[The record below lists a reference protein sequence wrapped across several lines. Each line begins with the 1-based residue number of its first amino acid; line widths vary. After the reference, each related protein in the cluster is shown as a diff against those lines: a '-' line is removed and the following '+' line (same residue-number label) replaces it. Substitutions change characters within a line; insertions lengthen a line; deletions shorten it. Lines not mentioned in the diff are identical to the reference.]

1 MILLAS
7 PSKAV
12 RQHWRNALTDLF
24 QICEISDKR
33 ALVHLLEKFEPTVV
47 FLDYDIGGLHKTALL
62 RDIIQLN
69 PSLRVMV
76 FTNNPTRAE
85 SVAVIKAGAK
95 GYGRKSLSKPLL
107 QKAARVIS
115 RGELWIGRDLVPTLI
130 TELLGSRDPL
140 AEGCSFNSSPVRKNS
155 FNVFDALSPRQFQI
169 ASLIATGQQNRAIS
183 NHLNIDE
190 KTVKAHLTAIFRKL
204 GLSSRTQLALAMS
217 QTSTSE
223 KYPKARFSTEAPV
236 TLNKIQ
242 H

>member
-7 PSKAV
+7 PSKVV
-12 RQHWRNALTDLF
+12 RQHWRNALMDSF

-47 FLDYDIGGLHKTALL
+47 FLDYDIGGFHKTALL
-62 RDIIQLN
+62 RDIIRLN

-107 QKAARVIS
+107 KKAARVIS
-115 RGELWIGRDLVPTLI
+115 QGELWIGRDLVPMLI
-130 TELLGSRDPL
+130 DEMVGSQDPL
-140 AEGCSFNSSPVRKNS
+140 EEMRSSNTTPVGKNS

-183 NHLNIDE
+183 DHLNIDE

-217 QTSTSE
+217 QTSTLE
-223 KYPKARFSTEAPV
+223 KYPKVRFSTEAQYF
-236 TLNKIQ
+236 K
-242 H
+242 

>member
-7 PSKAV
+7 PSKLV
-12 RQHWRNALTDLF
+12 RRHWRDALKNSF
-24 QICEISDKR
+24 QVCEISDKR

-47 FLDYDIGGLHKTALL
+47 FVDNDIGAPHKTSLL
-62 RDIIQLN
+62 RDIVKLN

-76 FTNNPTRAE
+76 FSSNPTRTEA
-85 SVAVIKAGAK
+85 VAVIKAGAK
-95 GYGRKSLSKPLL
+95 GYGRKSLSKSLL
-107 QKAARVIS
+107 KKAAHVIS

-130 TELLGSRDPL
+130 AEMVGSQQPRH
-140 AEGCSFNSSPVRKNS
+140 ETRSFNCRRKDS
-155 FNVFDALSPRQFQI
+155 FNVVDALSPRQFQI
-169 ASLIATGQQNRAIS
+169 ASLIAIGQQNKAIS

-217 QTSTSE
+217 QTRTLE
-223 KYPKARFSTEAPV
+223 NYPKARFSTEA
-236 TLNKIQ
+236 LSALSKIE

>member
-7 PSKAV
+7 PSKTV
-12 RQHWRNALTDLF
+12 RQHWRNALLDLF
-24 QICEISDKR
+24 QTCEISDKR

-47 FLDYDIGGLHKTALL
+47 FLDYDIGGLHKTAFL

-69 PSLRVMV
+69 ASLRVMV
-76 FTNNPTRAE
+76 FTSNPTRAE

-107 QKAARVIS
+107 KKAARVIS
-115 RGELWIGRDLVPTLI
+115 QGELWIGRDLVPMLI
-130 TELLGSRDPL
+130 VELLGSGDPL
-140 AEGCSFNSSPVRKNS
+140 AEACSFNSSPVRKNP

-169 ASLIATGQQNRAIS
+169 ASLIATGQQNKAIS
-183 NHLNIDE
+183 NQLNIDE

-217 QTSTSE
+217 QNEHVGKISQGSILD
-223 KYPKARFSTEAPV
+223 RSPV
-236 TLNKIQ
+236 L
-242 H
+242 